1 MSESALLIDPVSKEY
16 DLVYEKL
23 IYKEQRERLV
33 DITTLYSILGLQ
45 DPDSV
50 LIQFYIDYSI
60 GIR

>member
-1 MSESALLIDPVSKEY
+1 MSESALLIDPVLKEY

-45 DPDSV
+45 DPESV

>member
-23 IYKEQRERLV
+23 VYKEQRERLV

-45 DPDSV
+45 DPESV
-50 LIQFYIDYSI
+50 FIQFYIDYPI

>member
-16 DLVYEKL
+16 DLVYEQL

-45 DPDSV
+45 DPESV

>member
-23 IYKEQRERLV
+23 IYKKQRERLV

>member
-23 IYKEQRERLV
+23 IYKKQRERLV

-45 DPDSV
+45 DPESV
-50 LIQFYIDYSI
+50 FIPFYIDYSI

>member
-1 MSESALLIDPVSKEY
+1 MSESALLIDPVLKEY

>member
-23 IYKEQRERLV
+23 VYKEQRERLV

>member
-45 DPDSV
+45 DPESV

>member
-1 MSESALLIDPVSKEY
+1 MAESALLIDPVLKAY

-23 IYKEQRERLV
+23 IYKKQRERLV

-45 DPDSV
+45 DPESV
-50 LIQFYIDYSI
+50 LIQFYIDNSI

>member
-45 DPDSV
+45 YPESV

>member
-23 IYKEQRERLV
+23 IYKKQRERLV

-45 DPDSV
+45 DPESV

>member
-45 DPDSV
+45 DPESV
-50 LIQFYIDYSI
+50 LIQFYVDYSI

>member
-45 DPDSV
+45 DPESV
-50 LIQFYIDYSI
+50 LIQFYIDYPI

>member
-23 IYKEQRERLV
+23 VYKEQRERLV

-45 DPDSV
+45 DPESV

>member
-1 MSESALLIDPVSKEY
+1 MSESALLIDPVLKEY

-23 IYKEQRERLV
+23 IYKKQRERLV

>member
-45 DPDSV
+45 DPESV
-50 LIQFYIDYSI
+50 LTPFYIDYSI

>member
-45 DPDSV
+45 DPESV
-50 LIQFYIDYSI
+50 LIQFSIDYSI